1 MVETVLCEHCG
12 AECKHPVTKVID
24 GRPLNF
30 CCTGCL
36 RVFELL
42 RDEGVRPNQSGQGT
56 PARTQTEPVS
66 TGDRQLRGTALSKT
80 VSLSIGG
87 MTCANCVA
95 HVGDGLRAV
104 PGVLNVNV
112 DLASGRARVDMIPG
126 AVKTADL
133 RHAVEDVGY
142 TVLDVG
148 DAGEELVDR
157 EPERGREK
165 SGLVSKLT
173 SIWKR

>member
-1 MVETVLCEHCG
+1 
-12 AECKHPVTKVID
+12 
-24 GRPLNF
+24 
-30 CCTGCL
+30 
-36 RVFELL
+36 
-42 RDEGVRPNQSGQGT
+42 
-56 PARTQTEPVS
+56 
-66 TGDRQLRGTALSKT
+66 
-80 VSLSIGG
+80 

-95 HVGDGLRAV
+95 HVEDGLRSV

-157 EPERGREK
+157 EPERKERFPFTVGKYLEASVEGRTRGQIIPHE
-165 SGLVSKLT
+165 
-173 SIWKR
+173 